1 MSRTSADRR
10 AVILDAVVDAI
21 IEVGFTELTVA
32 DVATRADVSTALV
45 HYHFSSKD
53 ALIAAALRAASDEDK
68 AFRDEL
74 AVGPGTA
81 TRRLVL
87 VLTKSLPDSADPS
100 WILWIETWGE
110 TRRSDEI
117 RQVMADLNEHE
128 RATIVRLIDEGIG
141 AGEFSIDDP
150 AATAARLT
158 ALRDG
163 LAIERTLF
171 GDDGDDDRV
180 PAQVREA
187 IRYNLD
193 LTPERFATLARA

>member
-1 MSRTSADRR
+1 MSRKTADRR
-10 AVILDAVVDAI
+10 AVILDAVVEAI
-21 IEVGFTELTVA
+21 IDVGFTELTVA

-74 AVGPGTA
+74 AEGPGTA
-81 TRRLVL
+81 ARRLVL
-87 VLTKSLPDSADPS
+87 VLTRSLPDTTDPS

-117 RQVMADLNEHE
+117 RAVMADLNEHE
-128 RATIVRLIDEGIG
+128 RATITRLIQEGV
-141 AGEFSIDDP
+141 ATGEFSVDDP
-150 AATAARLT
+150 AGAAARLT

-163 LAIERTLF
+163 LAVERTLF
-171 GDDGDDDRV
+171 GDAGDLAHV
-180 PAQVREA
+180 FAQVREA

-193 LTPERFATLARA
+193 LAPERFAELTGT